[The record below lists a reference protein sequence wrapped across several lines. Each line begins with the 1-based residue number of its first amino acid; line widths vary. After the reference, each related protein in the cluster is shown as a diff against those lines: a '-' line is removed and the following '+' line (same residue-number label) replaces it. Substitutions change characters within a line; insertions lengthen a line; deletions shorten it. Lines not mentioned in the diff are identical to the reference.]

1 MERLLLLLLFLLL
14 LSIQLFVVDGIPKE
28 NYEIVRCIDNNNIY
42 LLHNGISK
50 RVTDNDEKT
59 IEFLGFNVN
68 NLHNI
73 TKQKLLLYHNDNTT
87 IPLIHQQD
95 LTPDEI
101 MRVEIL
107 KITSITSELVYDFQ
121 QIGKGLFGYVN
132 PSTIIIKDRLLALW
146 GEFGEVIRIG
156 WVNHTD
162 YPYYSTEPYYNITNE
177 KDSIWCNSG
186 TNSQCMFA
194 GQDPRVIMFKDKVI
208 IFYTNRFANP
218 NFVRMGKAE
227 FIINEKNKSIDILK
241 NNPCIHPPPH
251 VNHRLDQKN
260 WSPFIYNDTI
270 LLILFINP
278 LTVIEMRENESPEYL
293 DSAVVSKSLFKE
305 IPWSYGSI
313 RGGTNA
319 ILLPNENI
327 YLAFF
332 HSKTNLQ
339 EGKNGRTT
347 YFMGAYTFSTKPPFE
362 LISISPFPVLHSLLY
377 AGKWDYLT
385 KRSID
390 YCPFPMSLAIAKD
403 NSLLLTL
410 GHNDEYGY
418 ITKVR
423 LESLLSSMIFIGENK
438 NVAEIPL

>member
-1 MERLLLLLLFLLL
+1 MELLLLILLI
-14 LSIQLFVVDGIPKE
+14 SIQFISILTLLPKE

-50 RVTDNDEKT
+50 KITNNDVKT
-59 IEFLGFNVN
+59 IEFLGFSIN

-73 TKQKLLLYHNDNTT
+73 TKQKLLLYHNDNTS

-95 LTPDEI
+95 DTPDEI

-121 QIGKGLFGYVN
+121 QIGVGIFGYVN
-132 PSTIIIKDRLLALW
+132 PATLKIKERLLVFW
-146 GEFGEVIRIG
+146 GEFGEVIRYG

-162 YPYYSTEPYYNITNE
+162 YPFFSTEPFYNITNE
-177 KDSIWCNSG
+177 RDTIWCNTG
-186 TNSQCMFA
+186 NNNQCLFS
-194 GQDPRVIMFKDKVI
+194 GQDPRLTIFNNKI
-208 IFYTNRFANP
+208 IVFYTNRFVNP
-218 NFVRMGKAE
+218 NYVRMGKAE
-227 FIINEKNKSIDILK
+227 LIINEEKKTIDIVK

-260 WSPFIYNDTI
+260 WSPFIFNDTL
-270 LLILFINP
+270 LLIIYINP
-278 LTVIEMRENESPEYL
+278 LTIIEMKESATSSEYL
-293 DSAVVSKSLFKE
+293 DSSVVSKSTFKE
-305 IPWSYGSI
+305 LPWTYGSI

-319 ILLPNENI
+319 IFLKNENI
-327 YLAFF
+327 YVALF

-347 YFMGAYTFSTKPPFE
+347 YFIGAYTFSSKPPFE
-362 LISISPFPVLHSLLY
+362 LISISPFPVLHHWLY
-377 AGKWDYLT
+377 EGKWDYLT

-418 ITKVR
+418 ITKIK
-423 LESLLSSMIFIGENK
+423 LESLLSSMIFIGDN
-438 NVAEIPL
+438 NNIPEAPL